1 MLYGNKPFSDAI
13 YKKFETVFTVILNE
27 TFSYTDLNWVTESP
41 NQETSA
47 PDNSNELFTSMKKLL
62 LLKSKETDN
71 QKKIINAQQLL
82 NNNLQ
87 KEIEILRPS
96 GNLALSFILY
106 GDTIFVSTYFR
117 TVHSNSYK
125 KKSCRNRIFLLAK

>member
-1 MLYGNKPFSDAI
+1 MLYGSKRFTDAI
-13 YKKFETVFTVILNE
+13 YKKFETVLIVILNE
-27 TFSYTDLNWVTESP
+27 TFSYTDLNRVTESP

-71 QKKIINAQQLL
+71 QKKIINAQHLL

-87 KEIEILRPS
+87 KEIEIS
-96 GNLALSFILY
+96 
-106 GDTIFVSTYFR
+106 
-117 TVHSNSYK
+117 
-125 KKSCRNRIFLLAK
+125 